1 MNSIIE
7 YIDYR
12 LFLKEYYLFQKRSF
26 KYFSYRYFAKKAGI
40 KSPTFYIEVVEG
52 KKNLSRGMIG
62 RFCKAIKFTPKE
74 AAYFK
79 SLVLFNQAKTA
90 EEKQEHYLVM
100 RSMENAKSEKVLD
113 PDQYDYFAQWHTV
126 VIRELVTMFDF
137 KDKWEALALSV
148 YPAISAP
155 EAKSSV
161 ELLMRLGLIE
171 KSPKGNYIQKDTA
184 LTTQSGI
191 GSLAVREFNRSM
203 IARALAALDEIP
215 KQKRNIFGVTVGIS
229 PAMFDLVCAEMQAF
243 KDRIVTM
250 ASRDRQSDRVY
261 QMNLQFYPVS
271 CEVALKD
278 QRGKPRQ

>member
-12 LFLKEYYLFQKRSF
+12 LFLKEYYFFQKQRF
-26 KYFSYRYFAKKAGI
+26 KYFSHRYFAKKAGI
-40 KSPTFYIEVVEG
+40 KSPTFYIEVTDG
-52 KKNLSRGMIG
+52 KKNLSRGMIE
-62 RFCKAIKFTPKE
+62 RFCKAIKFNPKE

-100 RSMENAKSEKVLD
+100 RSMENSKSEKVLN

-137 KDKWEALALSV
+137 KNDWKALAQCT
-148 YPAISAP
+148 YPKISAS
-155 EAKSSV
+155 EAKSSI
-161 ELLMRLGLIE
+161 ELLLRLGLIE
-171 KSPKGNYIQKDTA
+171 KSPKGNYTQKDTA

-191 GSLAVREFNRSM
+191 ATLAVREFNRSM
-203 IARALAALDEIP
+203 IALSLSALDEIP
-215 KQKRNIFGVTVGIS
+215 KQKRNIFGVTFGIS
-229 PAMFDLVCAEMQAF
+229 PVMYDLVCAEMEAF

-250 ASRDRQSDRVY
+250 VSRDQESNRVY
-261 QMNLQFYPVS
+261 QINLQFFPVS
-271 CEVALKD
+271 SDVALNNQK
-278 QRGKPRQ
+278 GKTLL